1 MVINGSNVG
10 DIYLSL
16 VDNCD
21 YQLTE
26 VEIAD
31 KGKGWGALK
40 KASIVNLNKAKGY
53 NVSGDWLLDQ
63 LKSRKMILKSRAS
76 KDVMV
81 GITIAKNSYIFSMF

>member
-1 MVINGSNVG
+1 MVINASNVG

-26 VEIAD
+26 VEIV
-31 KGKGWGALK
+31 GRGYGTLK

-63 LKSRKMILKSRAS
+63 LKSRKMILKSRAP

-81 GITIAKNSYIFSMF
+81 GVTIAKNSYTYSMF